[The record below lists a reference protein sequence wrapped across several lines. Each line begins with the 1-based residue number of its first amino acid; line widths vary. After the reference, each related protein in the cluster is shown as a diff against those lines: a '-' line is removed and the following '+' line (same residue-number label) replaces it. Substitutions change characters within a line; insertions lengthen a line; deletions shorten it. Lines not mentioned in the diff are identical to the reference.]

1 MKFRFIL
8 KTTLLTSALF
18 IAYYP
23 SNADLWEIGGC
34 WGLVLAVYLLAATI
48 TWKTEYPK
56 ATAWVGLRLAY
67 RSWFRPDAPRAPSCT
82 RPSRPARVA

>member
-23 SNADLWEIGGC
+23 TSADLWEIGGH
-34 WGLVLAVYLLAATI
+34 WALVLAVYLLGAVI

-67 RSWFRPDAPRAPSCT
+67 RSWFRPDAPRAPSRT
-82 RPSRPARVA
+82 QPNRPARAA